1 MSHEKILLT
10 ITILVLFCIVIFWQ
24 KRYGAAAEFTVFI
37 PDFKKDQDVR
47 LKVGYEIF
55 DKVIIIFFLGKGNN
69 NSLFDIWTLHLLWC
83 YNYVS
88 NVIGK
93 ELSESIQSSWINNLD
108 YWMKKISLYSH
119 FIL

>member
-1 MSHEKILLT
+1 MRYPVTMDKKINFHVKGRCDVDQEFKQVGFSVGLLLVISKNFDGKWFSLSHEKILLT

-55 DKVIIIFFLGKGNN
+55 DKVIIIIFF
-69 NSLFDIWTLHLLWC
+69 W
-83 YNYVS
+83 
-88 NVIGK
+88 
-93 ELSESIQSSWINNLD
+93 
-108 YWMKKISLYSH
+108 
-119 FIL
+119 